1 MTVGMIAM
9 TVFLGCYTNDAN
21 TNGLYALDFD
31 VASGAMVV
39 AAAYPVP
46 MAIYQALS
54 PDGKVLYS
62 CRRGGVASFGVDGA
76 KLSPIDTR
84 DVGGTP
90 CHVSVMPDGRQV
102 NWADYSNGRAGFVA
116 SADGKFGEGRDYAHS
131 GSGPNLPRQNKAH
144 CHQAIPAPDGRSFC
158 VVDLGIDEIVTY
170 PEGRIFRTE
179 PAGAGPRHMIFHP
192 GGKLAFVA
200 FELKN
205 LVASYRVG
213 EGISFSMLDQKHSLH
228 SDDTGRGYD
237 GDLAAAIRFSPDLRR
252 VIVSNRGENSL
263 VAYDYD
269 PDTGRLSSAARSL
282 LPGSWPRDFIF
293 VNGNTALAAM
303 ERTGEV
309 LALRYDAAT
318 GRFAVIGAIGGF
330 FRPVAL
336 LAAPGA

>member
-1 MTVGMIAM
+1 M

-21 TNGLYALDFD
+21 TNGLYTLDLD
-31 VASGAMVV
+31 VASGAMSVV
-39 AAAYPVP
+39 AAYPVP

-62 CRRGGVASFGVDGA
+62 CRKGGVASFGVDGA
-76 KLSPIDTR
+76 KLSPIDVR

-144 CHQAIPAPDGRSFC
+144 CHQAIPAPNGRSFC
-158 VVDLGIDEIVTY
+158 VVDLGLDEIVTY
-170 PEGRIFRTE
+170 PEGRVFGTE
-179 PAGAGPRHMIFHP
+179 PKGAGPRHMVFHP
-192 GGKLAFVA
+192 NGKLAFVA

-205 LVASYRVG
+205 LVASYGVG
-213 EGISFSMLDQKHSLH
+213 EDGSFKMLDQKPSLP
-228 SDDTGRGYD
+228 SADTGRGYD
-237 GDLAAAIRFSPDLRR
+237 GDLAAAIRLSPDGRR
-252 VIVSNRGENSL
+252 VVVSNRGENSL

-269 PDTGRLSSAARSL
+269 VATGAISLKARSP
-282 LPGSWPRDFIF
+282 LPGSWPRDFVF
-293 VNGNTALAAM
+293 VNADTALAAM

-309 LALRYDAAT
+309 LALRYDAAAGT
-318 GRFAVIGAIGGF
+318 FRTIASLGGF
-330 FRPVAL
+330 HRPVAL
-336 LAAPGA
+336 VVTP